1 MPKMTCRRSRAVSC
15 ALALCACAA
24 LASPALSQTPALTPP
39 ASFDVA
45 GRVTLLTAHGVGAQI
60 YECKPAAA
68 GGNAWTFREPV
79 ASLIAAGLTIGRH
92 YAGPTWDLAQ
102 GGSVKGKQAA
112 TAPGATTA
120 DIALLKLEV
129 IEHHGDGPLNAAT
142 LVLRL
147 NTKGGALSGPCD
159 SAGELRPVPY
169 SADYLF
175 LR

>member
-1 MPKMTCRRSRAVSC
+1 MKCRKSRAVSC
-15 ALALCACAA
+15 AATLAACVA
-24 LASPALSQTPALTPP
+24 LASPALSQTPVATPP

-45 GRVTLLTAHGVGAQI
+45 GRATLLTAHGVGAQI
-60 YECKPAAA
+60 YECKPSPT
-68 GGNAWTFREPV
+68 GGNVWTFREPV
-79 ASLIAAGLTIGRH
+79 ASLIAEGLTIGRH

-102 GGSVKGKQAA
+102 GGSVRGKQAA
-112 TAPGATTA
+112 TVPGAMAA
-120 DIALLKLEV
+120 DIPLLKLEV

-147 NTKGGALSGPCD
+147 NTKGGVLSGACD
-159 SAGELRPVPY
+159 RAGELRPVPY